1 MRRNVIRFYAVLF
14 FFVLALALMQFI
26 ILKTTNS
33 PFSGF
38 AVRDRGAAIVMTTFP
53 LLALFLL
60 GVLIILLVLQP
71 YSPLPRKRH
80 FHLEINENQ
89 HRPAAFK

>member
-1 MRRNVIRFYAVLF
+1 MRRNVLRFYAVLF
-14 FFVLALALMQFI
+14 FFVLALAVMQFT
-26 ILKTTNS
+26 ILKSSTS

-38 AVRDRGAAIVMTTFP
+38 AVHERSAAIVMTTFP

-71 YSPLPRKRH
+71 YSPLPRQRH
-80 FHLEINENQ
+80 FHLDINERQ